1 VRTPIAG
8 GNSLALAMARLKGS
22 ANKKTRNP
30 ENMSALQFCFNPA
43 KPSLGTFINVFM
55 TLLNGFDPI
64 PSKGA
69 T

>member
-1 VRTPIAG
+1 
-8 GNSLALAMARLKGS
+8 MARLKGS